1 MTEKNAQFD
10 KLTPFRFSPFS
21 WPIRRYFA
29 AWLGLIGSLLWAAPL
44 FPPHSVEKKGHE
56 ESDKDKTLAMI
67 ALSSVVLIFS
77 IISIGDWGNLTT
89 ANVIY
94 GLLAAALSLFL
105 AVVLGFAK
113 NLNVHWDRAISVVLA
128 LMWVFAAIFL
138 AAVGPFKQAGNGMFS
153 TWLGTLCSVKNLM
166 RSIYKASA

>member
-1 MTEKNAQFD
+1 MCRCFIMTENNAQFE
-10 KLTPFRFSPFS
+10 LTIPLFSFS
-21 WPIRRYFA
+21 WPILRYFA

-44 FPPHSVEKKGHE
+44 FPPHSDAKKGPE

-67 ALSSVVLIFS
+67 ALSSVVLIIS

-105 AVVLGFAK
+105 ALVLGFAK
-113 NLNVHWDRAISVVLA
+113 NLNVH
-128 LMWVFAAIFL
+128 
-138 AAVGPFKQAGNGMFS
+138 
-153 TWLGTLCSVKNLM
+153 
-166 RSIYKASA
+166 

>member
-1 MTEKNAQFD
+1 M
-10 KLTPFRFSPFS
+10 L
-21 WPIRRYFA
+21 RYFA
-29 AWLGLIGSLLWAAPL
+29 AWLGLIGSLLWAVPL
-44 FPPHSVEKKGHE
+44 FPPHCDGKKDSE

-67 ALSSVVLIFS
+67 ALSSVVLIIS
-77 IISIGDWGNLTT
+77 IISIGDLGNLTT
-89 ANVIY
+89 ANVVY

-105 AVVLGFAK
+105 TAVLGFAK
-113 NLNVHWDRAISVVLA
+113 NLHVHWDRAISVVLA

-166 RSIYKASA
+166 RSIYKTSA